1 MVLLCP
7 SSAFESGES
16 DSSVYRLVSISRS
29 YTKFTESH
37 EILSCLRELW
47 KVAGL
52 EKGCKMGEIGWGNC
66 ARMLNLSQS
75 KKG

>member
-1 MVLLCP
+1 MGLLCP

-29 YTKFTESH
+29 YAKFTESR

-52 EKGCKMGEIGWGNC
+52 EKGWEVGEIGWGELC
-66 ARMLNLSQS
+66 KDA
-75 KKG
+75 

>member
-16 DSSVYRLVSISRS
+16 DSSVYRLVSLSRS
-29 YTKFTESH
+29 YTKFTGSEV
-37 EILSCLRELW
+37 LSCLRELL
-47 KVAGL
+47 KVEGL
-52 EKGCKMGEIGWGNC
+52 KKGWEVGEIGWGNC
-66 ARMLNLSQS
+66 ARMLDISQS